1 MTNQLNTVTAKLA
14 QLSMA
19 SKLLLGAG
27 LLLFIDSFLDWQQV
41 CVGLGAGGPQVC
53 GGRTGWSGWGVLV
66 GLLVIALLIWEGL
79 QLTGAA
85 KGLNVPATLVTAGL
99 AAAILLFTIIKFFVD
114 DTARHW
120 PAWAGLILAI
130 VIAVGGWLRFKES
143 PPSVAPPPA

>member
-1 MTNQLNTVTAKLA
+1 MTSNQMNTVMAKLG

-41 CVGLGAGGPQVC
+41 CAGVPGGPQYC
-53 GGRTGWSGWGVLV
+53 GGSTGWSGWGVLV
-66 GLLVIALLIWEGL
+66 GLLVIALLAWEVL
-79 QLTGAA
+79 QLTVMT
-85 KGLNVPATLVTAGL
+85 KGLNVPVALVSAGI

-114 DTARHW
+114 DAFRHW

-130 VIAVGGWLRFKES
+130 VIAVGGWLRFQES
-143 PPSVAPPPA
+143 PQRPATPSA